1 MSICTDHII
10 FAGYYDI
17 VRLNSEDFRFLNEIR
32 VFEKFS
38 WKVLSWKVRN
48 EIKKNEVGKL
58 RLKLESD
65 WWTWKVLNELGKII
79 EVEKL
84 VLKLELTNF
93 SDNLPTSFQLSNF
106 SENFQIQTSQLKN
119 FQFHVLYNSTFQQHV
134 FHLSIWV
141 ELRKFLDFFIYRWN
155 TEILCF

>member
-1 MSICTDHII
+1 LSICTDHII

-58 RLKLESD
+58 RPKLESD
-65 WWTWKVLNELGKII
+65 
-79 EVEKL
+79 
-84 VLKLELTNF
+84 
-93 SDNLPTSFQLSNF
+93 
-106 SENFQIQTSQLKN
+106 
-119 FQFHVLYNSTFQQHV
+119 
-134 FHLSIWV
+134 
-141 ELRKFLDFFIYRWN
+141 
-155 TEILCF
+155 